1 MALGGGWRG
10 AFTLL
15 CLACVMAPVFLFLR
29 EAIAGEACTTMGGT
43 LDYEAWR
50 CELHRAHSYSAFYL
64 RHWNTMVWSVVAAG
78 AFAVLAGSR
87 DPQQ

>member
-1 MALGGGWRG
+1 MAPRSAWRV
-10 AFTLL
+10 AFVLL
-15 CLACVMAPVFLFLR
+15 CLACVMAPAFLFLR
-29 EAIAGEACTTMGGT
+29 EAIAGEACTSMGGE

-50 CELHRAHSYSAFYL
+50 CELHRVHSYSAFYM

-87 DPQQ
+87 DPHA

>member
-1 MALGGGWRG
+1 MAPRSGWRG

-15 CLACVMAPVFLFLR
+15 CLACVLVPVFLFMR
-29 EAIAGEACTTMGGT
+29 EAIAGAACSELGGQ

-50 CELHRAHSYSAFYL
+50 CELHRASSYSAFYL
-64 RHWNTMVWSVVAAG
+64 RHWNTMVWTVVAAG

-87 DPQQ
+87 DPHA